1 MVDEWADR
9 PTFFFPPRV
18 RRDSKQWKKKE
29 KKGKSGAASVS
40 GYLKKINYP
49 SVGAR
54 MSREPEVGSRP

>member
-1 MVDEWADR
+1 MNGPIV
-9 PTFFFPPRV
+9 PHFFSLLACDAIV
-18 RRDSKQWKKKE
+18 NSGKKKE